1 MTDWTQ
7 ILKPLISPPCY
18 HRPFVCEGFPD
29 ASEVIVI
36 GNNPATPLG
45 VDWWCFWDSDTGFD
59 YVRFLKCYLAKRD
72 GKESKTR
79 EFLDRF
85 RYNGFKSIDTNALGN
100 EGSGKLKSTPICNRN
115 VLQALICNMACLK
128 GIFAHGG
135 EAKKVLK
142 TLKVPSHVII
152 YETYHL
158 SYTGKKSRNHDAI
171 KAEIDGFCAKLK
183 SSECHR
189 ASHTDY

>member
-7 ILKPLISPPCY
+7 ILKPLILPPCF

-29 ASEVIVI
+29 DSQVIVI
-36 GNNPATPLG
+36 GNNPATPLDI
-45 VDWWCFWDSDTGFD
+45 DWWRFWDEATGFD
-59 YVRFLKCYLAKRD
+59 HISFLKYYLAKRN

-85 RYNGFKSIDTNALGN
+85 KYNGFKSIDTNAFSN
-100 EGSGKLKSTPICNRN
+100 EGSGKLESTPVCNRD
-115 VLQALICNMACLK
+115 VLQALICNIACLK

-135 EAKKVLK
+135 KAKKVLK
-142 TLKVPSHVII
+142 NLQVPSHVII

-158 SYTGKKSRNHDAI
+158 SYTGKKGRNYDAI

-183 SSECHR
+183 
-189 ASHTDY
+189 